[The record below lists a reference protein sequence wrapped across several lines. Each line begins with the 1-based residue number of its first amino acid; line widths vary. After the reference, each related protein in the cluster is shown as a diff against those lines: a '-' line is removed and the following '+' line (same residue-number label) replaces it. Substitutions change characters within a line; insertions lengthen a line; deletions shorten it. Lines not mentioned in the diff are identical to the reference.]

1 MSETAS
7 GGTGA
12 RAGTADEQAL
22 AALRWGWGEAYRI
35 GWDAARGWWAAR
47 RDGKGGHIAASDSD
61 ELWQAIVDDYA
72 LRPVPRDLSQRSGGQ
87 P

>member
-1 MSETAS
+1 MAGKAAPQAAGAS
-7 GGTGA
+7 A
-12 RAGTADEQAL
+12 VAADEQAL

-35 GWDAARGWWAAR
+35 GWDATRGWRAAR
-47 RDGKGGHIAASDSD
+47 RDGKGGDITAGDSD

-72 LRPVPRDLSQRSGGQ
+72 LLPVPRDAPARGE